1 MDGGDKR
8 DILDAITHIDGKNEQ
23 RSKDL
28 HERINKQDRA
38 FQSKMEQQTRD
49 FTTTVR
55 EMSVDQAELKAL
67 VARDEKDIQKL
78 DDRTSIVSIGLT
90 KLKSEVTAHVDDN
103 GRHTSRWRR
112 GIDDQGLGV
121 EQSFAYK
128 LLTSKA
134 FWGGIAGAILLLVLG
149 ILKATGTI

>member
-67 VARDEKDIQKL
+67 VTRNEKDIQKL
-78 DDRTSIVSIGLT
+78 DGQADRASTGIAKMGGELKAHIGN
-90 KLKSEVTAHVDDN
+90 N
-103 GRHTSRWRR
+103 GLHAKRSRIAD
-112 GIDDQGLGV
+112 GQGLAV

-149 ILKATGTI
+149 ILKAAGTI